1 MVFHPFALCT
11 SISLLAKEVFPTLRG
26 AANIRLL
33 YSISVSAFCSSAFL
47 PKKSSPATGEPIFNF
62 SAIVTILF
70 IVFLSAKIIIYVQ
83 TYKKIAKKLYSNLK
97 FATKA
102 VLFTLFDSHLFQ
114 FGNIQMDISAYFL
127 VLSSF
132 QNFQLI
138 IDAVGLFTDTHL
150 DVFLKYS
157 F

>member
-1 MVFHPFALCT
+1 MQENC
-11 SISLLAKEVFPTLRG
+11 
-26 AANIRLL
+26 
-33 YSISVSAFCSSAFL
+33 
-47 PKKSSPATGEPIFNF
+47 KKVIFK
-62 SAIVTILF
+62 SEIYDRYVT
-70 IVFLSAKIIIYVQ
+70 K
-83 TYKKIAKKLYSNLK
+83 T
-97 FATKA
+97 

-127 VLSSF
+127 ILSSF